1 MFHFTAAAL
10 FTLVLL
16 AACMIGHMTVR
27 NSWAEIM
34 AALRGELGRE
44 IRRSAALAGAPR
56 RRAAA

>member
-1 MFHFTAAAL
+1 MLHFAAAAL

-16 AACMIGHMTVR
+16 AACMIGHMAVR
-27 NSWAEIM
+27 NSWADIV

-44 IRRSAALAGAPR
+44 IRRSAALAGTPG